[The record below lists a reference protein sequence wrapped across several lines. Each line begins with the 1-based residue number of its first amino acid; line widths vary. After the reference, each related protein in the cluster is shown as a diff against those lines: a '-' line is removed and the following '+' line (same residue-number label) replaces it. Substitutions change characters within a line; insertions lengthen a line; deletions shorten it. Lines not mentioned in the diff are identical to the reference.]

1 MYWQSGNRVPL
12 WEAKPR
18 QRGLARFVVV
28 VACLFPNCQTETMF
42 VCWPGLADSSS
53 AEAATN
59 LARCFFITITICA
72 INNFFWPL
80 NSLEAPHIC
89 TIMNF
94 LHTSAPSNWPHS
106 LGFKSSICLSLFLS
120 LPLSFSLSLHHL
132 FLLDLTSTWPTKA
145 VNFMASAT
153 ILMFL
158 SIHPAIHPST
168 YLSSHFYLPNYSCG

>member
-53 AEAATN
+53 AAAATN

-106 LGFKSSICLSLFLS
+106 LGFKSSLSVCISCSPFLSLFLC
-120 LPLSFSLSLHHL
+120 LSTTCFCW
-132 FLLDLTSTWPTKA
+132 T
-145 VNFMASAT
+145 
-153 ILMFL
+153 
-158 SIHPAIHPST
+158 
-168 YLSSHFYLPNYSCG
+168 